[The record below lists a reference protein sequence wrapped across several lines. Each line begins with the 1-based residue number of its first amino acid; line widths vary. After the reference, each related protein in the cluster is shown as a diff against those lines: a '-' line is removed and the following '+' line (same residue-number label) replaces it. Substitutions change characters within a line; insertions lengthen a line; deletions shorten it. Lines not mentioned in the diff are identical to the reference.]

1 MTNTIKYDSFFSE
14 KTVDNNG
21 RECCDVNTG
30 LKKLYYALNN
40 EWYNFGEMQRYLV
53 SGDEDSYPELVAK
66 HSILGSQEY
75 WWWVLFMNRLDD
87 PLTAIKENWIYSI
100 NSTDQISSFITETNT
115 LENKVESDIGKVI
128 TIV

>member
-40 EWYNFGEMQRYLV
+40 EWYNFGELQRYLV
-53 SGDEDSYPELVAK
+53 SGDEDGYPELVAK
-66 HSILGSQEY
+66 HSI
-75 WWWVLFMNRLDD
+75 
-87 PLTAIKENWIYSI
+87 
-100 NSTDQISSFITETNT
+100 
-115 LENKVESDIGKVI
+115 
-128 TIV
+128 